1 MENDSNHES
10 GSVDIET
17 SKEIF
22 HTLAQK
28 LSQDNEKNERR
39 SSNETAIEGDE
50 FNLHQFVNVSWVMID
65 YHHLTMSL

>member
-10 GSVDIET
+10 GNVDVEK

-28 LSQDNEKNERR
+28 LSRDNEKNDRR
-39 SSNETAIEGDE
+39 SSNAIANEGDE
-50 FNLHQFVNVSWVMID
+50 FSLHQFVNVSWVMID